1 MPDER
6 TSRSLTLTTGGI
18 TLLSVLLGIGVTVGL
33 GIEGSWAEKVA
44 VGVVTTVA
52 LALVVKLGSG
62 RGRGPL
68 ARLANW
74 IIGPEERS

>member
-1 MPDER
+1 MPEER

-44 VGVVTTVA
+44 VGVVTTLA